1 MQNRPSPKLISC
13 LAHSAQLASR
23 LYGKLLLL
31 EQKQNEIH
39 AEDSAADLTE
49 LRKLS
54 EDLWRRLIS
63 QK

>member
-1 MQNRPSPKLISC
+1 MQNKPPDLISC

-31 EQKQNEIH
+31 EQKQNEVH
-39 AEDSAADLTE
+39 APRPAVDVSE
-49 LRKLS
+49 LRQLS